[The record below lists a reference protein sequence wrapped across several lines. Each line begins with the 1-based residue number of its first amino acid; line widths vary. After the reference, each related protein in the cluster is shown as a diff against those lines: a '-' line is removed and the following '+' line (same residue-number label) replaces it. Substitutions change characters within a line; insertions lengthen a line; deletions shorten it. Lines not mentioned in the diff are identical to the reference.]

1 MDVGFTRA
9 GFKVLWAAEKTKP
22 LVFLIQA
29 PLEEEIP
36 EPLEVLAEDLSED
49 PHQLAEQEILHLY
62 HHHKVIQ
69 AEADTSHQVREVQEV
84 VAEPDLQELM
94 DVIKQEVL
102 EETVQLLVL
111 VDRLSQELAAEAE
124 LEVLVM
130 LLAEALDQADLAAV
144 EPRVLEMQVAEQVL
158 VLRILEEAAAV
169 AAVHHHQLTT
179 KTQEAQEVQE
189 LLL

>member
-1 MDVGFTRA
+1 M
-9 GFKVLWAAEKTKP
+9 
-22 LVFLIQA
+22 
-29 PLEEEIP
+29 
-36 EPLEVLAEDLSED
+36 
-49 PHQLAEQEILHLY
+49 
-62 HHHKVIQ
+62 
-69 AEADTSHQVREVQEV
+69 QEV

-94 DVIKQEVL
+94 DVIKQEAL

-111 VDRLSQELAAEAE
+111 ADRLSQELAAEAE
-124 LEVLVM
+124 LEVMVM

-179 KTQEAQEVQE
+179 KTQEVLVELEAVRQRLVLILFILLIVQE
-189 LLL
+189 HIRHRNLLWHIMQNYLRTMKF